1 MPCENKSE
9 NAVRRLLGIIEL
21 DCEDATGESSVE
33 LSDRGA
39 LTPFRYCD
47 PQFWPIPFQNVV
59 ALGATPSANKV
70 PTPEAAGGILDAA
83 MQLDGRAQLIIGN
96 CGFMW
101 ASRSR
106 LYGQTSTATLTSGLE
121 FLDLALRMT
130 NRPIGIITWDADPLV
145 LLLKDHPQ
153 KDRLCL
159 ISVCDLPE
167 WKKAANEMPAYLK
180 PGGWTK
186 EQMEQELS
194 ARLIEAFATG
204 GALEEVGIMLLECTY
219 VADFRH
225 TIRAITPLPVIDL
238 LHFAKMAL
246 E

>member
-1 MPCENKSE
+1 M
-9 NAVRRLLGIIEL
+9 
-21 DCEDATGESSVE
+21 
-33 LSDRGA
+33 
-39 LTPFRYCD
+39 
-47 PQFWPIPFQNVV
+47 
-59 ALGATPSANKV
+59 
-70 PTPEAAGGILDAA
+70 
-83 MQLDGRAQLIIGN
+83 
-96 CGFMW
+96 
-101 ASRSR
+101 
-106 LYGQTSTATLTSGLE
+106 
-121 FLDLALRMT
+121 
-130 NRPIGIITWDADPLV
+130 
-145 LLLKDHPQ
+145 
-153 KDRLCL
+153 
-159 ISVCDLPE
+159 CDLPE